1 MAFRAINVKVSRAD
15 TLRNKLVIEQ
25 KKAQLGKPGNLKT
38 TFRVDPNAVIT
49 AKDNRSLRF
58 SDVKA
63 GNMVIVD
70 FTRAQEGELLAK
82 GITVLR

>member
-15 TLRNKLVIEQ
+15 TVRNKLVIEQ
-25 KKAQLGKPGNLKT
+25 KKMQVGKEVNLRT
-38 TFRVDPNAVIT
+38 TFKVDPNAVIT

-70 FTRAQEGELLAK
+70 FTKAQEGDLLAK